1 MPKILL
7 YLGSLLFIISVLVLN
22 IPSWQQFDVASVEFL
37 STQRTAHLNQL
48 AITLSVL
55 GGMPFV
61 LFLTCLWCFYLA
73 WYKKYAKIVFI
84 SVGLVVSIALSWLLK
99 YLFARPRPPE
109 ALHLVETFGESFPS
123 AHSFY
128 AATLGCLVIYLSL
141 QHPAHKILSV
151 CAWLWMLLM
160 GISRVYLGVHYPS
173 DVLSGWSISFIWITL
188 WYLFCAQYLQ
198 DKPIHKFR

>member
-1 MPKILL
+1 MPKKLL

-22 IPSWQQFDVASVEFL
+22 IASLQQFDFALVEFL

-48 AITLSVL
+48 AQLLSVL

-61 LFLTCLWCFYLA
+61 LFLSSLWCFYWV
-73 WYKKYAKIVFI
+73 WYKKYTKIVFI
-84 SVGLVVSIALSWLLK
+84 SVGLFGSIAIAWLLK
-99 YLFARPRPPE
+99 SVIARPRPPE
-109 ALHLVETFGESFPS
+109 ALHLVESYGAAFPS

-128 AATLGCLVIYLSL
+128 AASLGCLVIYLSL
-141 QHPAHKILSV
+141 QHPAHRILTV
-151 CAWLWMLLM
+151 CAALWMVLM

-188 WYLFCAQYLQ
+188 WYLFCTKYLQ
-198 DKPIHKFR
+198 CKPIHKFR

>member
-73 WYKKYAKIVFI
+73 WYKKYLCTRQI
-84 SVGLVVSIALSWLLK
+84 SQNPYPIRILLS
-99 YLFARPRPPE
+99 
-109 ALHLVETFGESFPS
+109 
-123 AHSFY
+123 
-128 AATLGCLVIYLSL
+128 
-141 QHPAHKILSV
+141 
-151 CAWLWMLLM
+151 
-160 GISRVYLGVHYPS
+160 
-173 DVLSGWSISFIWITL
+173 
-188 WYLFCAQYLQ
+188 
-198 DKPIHKFR
+198 